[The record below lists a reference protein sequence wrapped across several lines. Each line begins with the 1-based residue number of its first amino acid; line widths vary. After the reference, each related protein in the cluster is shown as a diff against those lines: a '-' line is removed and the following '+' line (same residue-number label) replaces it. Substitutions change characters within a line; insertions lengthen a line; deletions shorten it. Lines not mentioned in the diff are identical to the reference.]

1 MTAAIYEGLVDPPPN
16 VTALIP
22 VQCSS
27 GNCTFPSDSGAW
39 YLSLGM
45 CSSCVGISSNISNNG
60 DIYYYPDNEIDTSI
74 LHWSCFLQGDEYSEG
89 LSIGHESLM
98 NSTTV
103 YEGASVFGFQSLM
116 LTVGPNSTLKG
127 GKCFAVDCQIFPC
140 IKTYGGTNVT
150 NFVLSEEVLGEQ
162 PLARYTKNSWM
173 LGLDATLRNGS
184 WHNCYP
190 SNQWNETNVT
200 DVGVAPPPG
209 VYWNTSDIKYY
220 PSDCAFTM
228 DGVLL
233 TPLESDCKLLFLGA
247 ISTPTL
253 GLKHPSVPR
262 MIICS

>member
-16 VTALIP
+16 ATALIP

-27 GNCTFPSDSGAW
+27 GNCTFPSDNGAW

-60 DIYYYPDNEIDTSI
+60 DIYYYPDNEIDISI

-103 YEGASVFGFQSLM
+103 YEGASVFGL

-140 IKTYGGTNVT
+140 IKTYGGTNVM
-150 NFVLSEEVLGEQ
+150 NPVPPEEVLGEQ
-162 PLARYTKNSWM
+162 PLARYTKNCWM
-173 LGLDATLRNGS
+173 LGLNATLRNGS

-190 SNQWNETNVT
+190 PNQWNETNVA
-200 DVGVAPPPG
+200 DVEVAPPPG
-209 VYWNTSDIKYY
+209 AYWNASDIKNY
-220 PSDCAFTM
+220 PSDCEFTM
-228 DGVLL
+228 DGALP
-233 TPLESDCKLLFLGA
+233 TPLESRLQTAFFGGYQHLRWA
-247 ISTPTL
+247 
-253 GLKHPSVPR
+253 
-262 MIICS
+262 